1 MAESM
6 PDPRDFEKPL
16 LEIDRRIADLEGV
29 QRKAGVDMSGEVAKL
44 KEEWERTARDLFSKI
59 TPWQRVQLARDQNRP
74 EATDY
79 LQMIVEDFVELHG
92 DKAFGDDPAI
102 ITGLGRIGGRR
113 VMIVA
118 QRKGKTTKERM
129 QCNFGSPHPE
139 GYRKALEKMKIA
151 EKFGLPV
158 LSIVNT
164 PGAYPGIGAEERGQ
178 ATIIARN
185 LFEMV
190 RLETPIISVVI
201 GEGGSGGAL
210 GICIAD
216 RLSILENAYFSVIS
230 PEGCASILWRDSAK
244 ASLAAELLKLTP
256 NDLVGLGI
264 MDEVIPEPLG
274 GAHRNPAAMGEIL
287 KKKLIEYIDELSV
300 IPIPKLLDL
309 RYRKYR
315 KMGQYVE
322 VESAKLVP
330 AQA

>member
-1 MAESM
+1 MADSM

-44 KEEWERTARDLFSKI
+44 KEEWERTARDVYSKI

-79 LQMIVEDFVELHG
+79 LQTIVEDFVELHG
-92 DKAFGDDPAI
+92 DKAFGDDPALI
-102 ITGLGRIGGRR
+102 SGLGRIGGRR
-113 VMIVA
+113 VMIIA

-129 QCNFGSPHPE
+129 HCNFGSPHPE

-185 LFEMV
+185 LFEMT

-230 PEGCASILWRDSAK
+230 PEGCASILWRDSSK

-287 KKKLIEYIDELSV
+287 KKKLIEYIDELSA
-300 IPIPKLLDL
+300 IPIPKLLDM

-315 KMGQYVE
+315 KIGQYVE

>member
-1 MAESM
+1 MADPM
-6 PDPRDFEKPL
+6 PDPRDFEKPI
-16 LEIDRRIADLEGV
+16 LELERRIADLESV
-29 QRKAGVDMSGEVAKL
+29 QKKAGVDMSAEMARLREDADARTREIFDKL
-44 KEEWERTARDLFSKI
+44 TA
-59 TPWQRVQLARDQNRP
+59 WQRIQLARDQGRP

-79 LQMIVEDFVELHG
+79 IQMFVDDFVELHG
-92 DKAFGDDPAI
+92 DKAFGDDKALI
-102 ITGLGRIGGRR
+102 SGLGRIGGRR
-113 VMIVA
+113 IMLIA
-118 QRKGKTTKERM
+118 QKKGKSTKERM

-158 LSIVNT
+158 VTLVNT

-185 LFEMV
+185 LMEMA
-190 RLETPIISVVI
+190 RLRTPIVSIVI

-210 GICIAD
+210 GICMAD

-230 PEGCASILWRDSAK
+230 PEGCASILWHDSTK
-244 ASLAAELLKLTP
+244 AALAAELLKLTP

-274 GAHRNPAAMGEIL
+274 GAHRHPQAMAEIL
-287 KKKLIEYIDELSV
+287 KGKLIEYLDELV
-300 IPIPKLLDL
+300 GVPIDQLLDR

-315 KMGQYVE
+315 KMGQYLE
-322 VESAKLVP
+322 IETGKLAP

>member
-1 MAESM
+1 MADSM

-16 LEIDRRIADLEGV
+16 LEIDRRIADLESV

-44 KEEWERTARDLFSKI
+44 REEWERTARDVFSRI

-92 DKAFGDDPAI
+92 DKAFGDDPALI
-102 ITGLGRIGGRR
+102 SGLGRIGGRR

-151 EKFGLPV
+151 EKFGLPI

-185 LFEMV
+185 LFEMT
-190 RLETPIISVVI
+190 RLKTPIISVVI

-244 ASLAAELLKLTP
+244 AALAAELLKLTP

-287 KKKLIEYIDELSV
+287 KKKLLEYIDDLSG
-300 IPIPKLLDL
+300 IPVPKLLDQ

-315 KMGQYVE
+315 KIGQYIDAE
-322 VESAKLVP
+322 AAKLVP

>member
-1 MAESM
+1 MADSM

-44 KEEWERTARDLFSKI
+44 KEEWERTARDIFSKI
-59 TPWQRVQLARDQNRP
+59 TPWQRVQLARDQGRP

-92 DKAFGDDPAI
+92 DKAFGDDPALI
-102 ITGLGRIGGRR
+102 SGLGRIGGRR

-158 LSIVNT
+158 LSLVNT

-185 LFEMV
+185 LFEMT

-287 KKKLIEYIDELSV
+287 KKKLIEYIDELSG

-315 KMGQYVE
+315 KIGRYVE
-322 VESAKLVP
+322 VESTKLVP

>member
-1 MAESM
+1 MADTM
-6 PDPRDFEKPL
+6 PDPRDFEKPI
-16 LEIDRRIADLEGV
+16 LEIDRRITDLESV

-44 KEEWERTARDLFSKI
+44 REEWERTARDVYSKI

-118 QRKGKTTKERM
+118 QRKGKSTKERM

-158 LSIVNT
+158 LSFVNT

-185 LFEMV
+185 LFEMA
-190 RLETPIISVVI
+190 RLETPIISIVI

-244 ASLAAELLKLTP
+244 AALAAELLKLTP

-287 KKKLIEYIDELSV
+287 RKKLLEYIDELSG

-322 VESAKLVP
+322 VESTKLVAAP
-330 AQA
+330 V

>member
-1 MAESM
+1 MAVAM

-16 LEIDRRIADLEGV
+16 LEIERRIADLESV
-29 QRKAGVDMSGEVAKL
+29 QRKAGVDLAGEISKL
-44 KEEWERTARDLFSKI
+44 REEWERTARDLFAKI
-59 TPWQRVQLARDQNRP
+59 TPWQRVHLARDPNRP

-102 ITGLGRIGGRR
+102 ISGLGRIGGRR

-118 QRKGKTTKERM
+118 QRKGKSTKERM
-129 QCNFGSPHPE
+129 RCNFGSPHPE

-158 LSIVNT
+158 VSIVNT

-185 LFEMV
+185 LFEMA

-210 GICIAD
+210 GICVAD
-216 RLSILENAYFSVIS
+216 RLAILEHSYFSVIS

-287 KKKLIEYIDELSV
+287 KKKLIEYIDELSAV
-300 IPIPKLLDL
+300 PIPKLLDR

-315 KMGQYVE
+315 KMGQYIE
-322 VESAKLVP
+322 VETAKLAPV
-330 AQA
+330 QA

>member
-1 MAESM
+1 MADSM

-16 LEIDRRIADLEGV
+16 LEIDRRIADLESV

-44 KEEWERTARDLFSKI
+44 REEWERTARDVFAKI

-79 LQMIVEDFVELHG
+79 LQTIVEDFVELHG
-92 DKAFGDDPAI
+92 DKAFGDDPALI
-102 ITGLGRIGGRR
+102 SGLGRIGGRR

-185 LFEMV
+185 LFEMT

-210 GICIAD
+210 GICVAD

-287 KKKLIEYIDELSV
+287 KKKLIEYIDELSS

-315 KMGQYVE
+315 KIGQYVE
-322 VESAKLVP
+322 KESAKLAP
-330 AQA
+330 APA